1 MTTTNIDAA
10 ERIRRSEYARDS
22 RAALARGE
30 TLEVR
35 SKRREGYANE
45 WAAWLRQ
52 RMDRVGCDDP
62 TEVLPDALARLEQI
76 VDDRVAVAINEIKA
90 TLRGA
95 LK

>member
-1 MTTTNIDAA
+1 MTTTNIDTA

-22 RAALARGE
+22 KAALARGE
-30 TLEVR
+30 SLEAR

-52 RMDRVGCDDP
+52 RMDASECDDP
-62 TEVLPDALARLEQI
+62 VQILPDALARAQQLAE
-76 VDDRVAVAINEIKA
+76 DSAIAAIKEFKTA
-90 TLRGA
+90 MKGA

>member
-1 MTTTNIDAA
+1 MTTTNIDTA

-22 RAALARGE
+22 KAALARGE
-30 TLEVR
+30 SFEAR

-52 RMDRVGCDDP
+52 RMDASDCDDP
-62 TEVLPDALARLEQI
+62 VQIFPDALARVQQLAEDSAI
-76 VDDRVAVAINEIKA
+76 AAINEFKTA
-90 TLRGA
+90 MKGA